1 MSDANDATM
10 TVFHNPA
17 CGTSHNTLAWNRPVV
32 MTPLATRLCRPSEA
46 VLDIPL
52 SPQLAPFV
60 KQDGKPVIDMKGRR
74 VAC

>member
-1 MSDANDATM
+1 MSDAST
-10 TVFHNPA
+10 TIFHNPA
-17 CGTSHNTLAWNRPVV
+17 FGIWRNMLAWNWPIVLTTLR
-32 MTPLATRLCRPSEA
+32 TRLCRPSEA

-60 KQDGKPVIDMKGRR
+60 KQDGKLVIDVRGRR